1 MKSALEIQETEGKLS
16 RNTGNRR
23 RILSK
28 YRKEKEISLK
38 IQETRIILKHRK
50 QKENSLEIQ
59 ETEGNFSKNT

>member
-28 YRKEKEISLK
+28 YRKEKE
-38 IQETRIILKHRK
+38 
-50 QKENSLEIQ
+50 NSLEIQ
-59 ETEGNFSKNT
+59 ETEGHFSKNVGNRRRFH